1 MNLHDLVLDQPAR
14 GFAEAFPGLLE
25 FVWLE
30 LTGQCNLHCTHC
42 YADSAPSGTH
52 GRLTQPDWECI
63 ITEAK
68 ELGAHT
74 VQFIGGEP
82 TIHPSFTHLVRFAA
96 DVGLN
101 IEVFTNLIR
110 VPPLMWD
117 LFEECSVSLATSFY
131 SSSPLTHDRVTTRYG
146 SQKRTL
152 SNIENALSR
161 SLPLRVGLVQ
171 VLPEQGI
178 TETEEMLRAMGVE
191 NIGVDQVRGIGRGG
205 LHDTPARPVDALCGH
220 CASWRAA
227 VDPNGWVYPCVFS
240 RWLQIGNVLS
250 QSFSEIVAGNTMRRV
265 RDELEAEFSARPAA
279 SCGPQACNPRCT
291 PRGGCNPN
299 CPPSCSPTC
308 NPIKCN
314 PRSCWPSFG

>member
-1 MNLHDLVLDQPAR
+1 M
-14 GFAEAFPGLLE
+14 
-25 FVWLE
+25 
-30 LTGQCNLHCTHC
+30 
-42 YADSAPSGTH
+42 
-52 GRLTQPDWECI
+52 
-63 ITEAK
+63 
-68 ELGAHT
+68 
-74 VQFIGGEP
+74 
-82 TIHPSFTHLVRFAA
+82 
-96 DVGLN
+96 
-101 IEVFTNLIR
+101 
-110 VPPLMWD
+110 
-117 LFEECSVSLATSFY
+117 
-131 SSSPLTHDRVTTRYG
+131 TTRYG
-146 SQKRTL
+146 IQKRTL

-161 SLPLRVGLVQ
+161 SLPLHVGLIQ
-171 VLPEQGI
+171 VLPEPGI
-178 TETEEMLRAMGVE
+178 TDTEEMLRTMGVE
-191 NIGVDQVRGIGRGG
+191 NIGLDQVRGVGRGG

-279 SCGPQACNPRCT
+279 SYGPQACNPRCT